1 MVFPT
6 RRGLYELQT
15 FYKVLKYRVFK
26 KEGPKVLGY
35 YTTKKCVLGAVE
47 GLISATSTQH
57 LIICIKV
64 LKNVPMKIILRYLYF
79 YRNLANLGYCRPSL
93 ANFLIQNASHWLNL

>member
-1 MVFPT
+1 M
-6 RRGLYELQT
+6 
-15 FYKVLKYRVFK
+15 FK
-26 KEGPKVLGY
+26 KEGPKVLGN

-47 GLISATSTQH
+47 WLISATSTQH

-79 YRNLANLGYCRPSL
+79 YRNLADLGYFRSTM
-93 ANFLIQNASHWLNL
+93 ANLLHQNTYKRLI

>member
-35 YTTKKCVLGAVE
+35 YTTKKCILGAVK
-47 GLISATSTQH
+47 GLIWTTSTQH
-57 LIICIKV
+57 LIIHIKI
-64 LKNVPMKIILRYLYF
+64 LKYF
-79 YRNLANLGYCRPSL
+79 LLK
-93 ANFLIQNASHWLNL
+93 FI

>member
-1 MVFPT
+1 M
-6 RRGLYELQT
+6 
-15 FYKVLKYRVFK
+15 FK

-64 LKNVPMKIILRYLYF
+64 LKNVPLKIILRYLYF
-79 YRNLANLGYCRPSL
+79 NRNLANMGYFRPSL
-93 ANFLIQNASHWLNL
+93 ANFLNQNVSYWLNSWLIDPKRYKWGHLIE